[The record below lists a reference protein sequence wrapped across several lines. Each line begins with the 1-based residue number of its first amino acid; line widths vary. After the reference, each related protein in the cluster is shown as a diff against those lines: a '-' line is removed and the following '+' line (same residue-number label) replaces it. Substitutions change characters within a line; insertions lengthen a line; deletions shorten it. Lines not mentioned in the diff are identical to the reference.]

1 MFLLNS
7 QCCADNSLCLH
18 NSNLRIGYGQTAS
31 TMSHHR
37 VELFQALDDRLDV
50 LYGFALGVS
59 QFLDIFF
66 CLRNELMQR
75 RIQETDGYRV
85 AFHSFE

>member
-1 MFLLNS
+1 
-7 QCCADNSLCLH
+7 
-18 NSNLRIGYGQTAS
+18 
-31 TMSHHR
+31 MSHHW
-37 VELFQALDDRLDV
+37 VELFETFDDCFDVFNSLALS
-50 LYGFALGVS
+50 VS